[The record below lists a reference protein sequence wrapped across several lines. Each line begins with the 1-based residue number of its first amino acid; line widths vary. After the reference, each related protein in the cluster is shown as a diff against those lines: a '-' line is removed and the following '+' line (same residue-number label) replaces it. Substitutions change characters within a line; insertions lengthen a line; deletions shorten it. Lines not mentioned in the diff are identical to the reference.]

1 VSQRLVIAH
10 GGDVSYPTG
19 GTNRVT
25 AFASGLVDRGFDV
38 TLVVPAPD
46 RGLPERLVDVEVSP
60 VSTPNSSILDEPVR
74 ASLIVRRAKRLATER
89 DATVQLE
96 HSTLGG
102 VGQLWGHREYV
113 LDMHDLAH
121 SSSRYGDLPLGG
133 VVQRAIHGIESRAVT
148 SAAEIVVV
156 SENMR
161 TLVYEEWGLDPD
173 AVTVIPN
180 GYDAETVEP
189 YRTEEIVDGRVVFL
203 GTLHPKLDTEAIFET
218 ATLDEVK
225 EMIVIGDGAKREEL
239 ERGKAE
245 RGLDD
250 LEVRGRLPDEEAFP
264 LLARANVAINPQT
277 QSSLQEASSPVKLFY
292 YAALGAPMVVSS
304 GPSVAA
310 ELSEGGAA
318 ELVAPSG
325 PFASRVAAVL
335 GDDDRRREMGEAAR
349 ELAPEWSWSQ
359 RAMALADLYERRG

>member
-1 VSQRLVIAH
+1 VSRSLVIAH

-25 AFASGLVDRGFDV
+25 AFASGLADEGFDV
-38 TLVVPAPD
+38 TLVVPEPD
-46 RGLPERLVDVEVSP
+46 RELPERLADVELSP

-74 ASLIVRRAKRLATER
+74 ALLIVRRAKRITNER
-89 DATVQLE
+89 DAMVQLE

-133 VVQRAIHGIESRAVT
+133 AVQRAIHGIETRAVT

-161 TLVYEEWGLDPD
+161 TLVCEELGLDPN

-180 GYDAETVEP
+180 GYDAATVEP
-189 YRTEEIVDGRVVFL
+189 YRTEETVDGRVAFL
-203 GTLHPKLDTEAIFET
+203 GTLHPKLDTDAIFEI
-218 ATLDEVK
+218 AELDEVE

-239 ERGKAE
+239 EREKVE
-245 RGLDD
+245 RGLLD
-250 LEVRGRLPDEEAFP
+250 LEIYGRLPDEEAFP
-264 LLARANVAINPQT
+264 LLARAEVAINPQT

-292 YAALGAPMVVSS
+292 YAALGLPMVVTS

-310 ELSEGGAA
+310 ELSEADAA
-318 ELVAPSG
+318 EVVAPSG
-325 PFASRVAAVL
+325 PFASRVAEVL
-335 GDDDRRREMGEAAR
+335 DDDERCARMGMNAR
-349 ELAPEWSWSQ
+349 ERGTNFSW
-359 RAMALADLYERRG
+359 ERRVDNLAELYDVW

>member
-1 VSQRLVIAH
+1 MSRSLVIAH
-10 GGDVSYPTG
+10 GGDVSHPSG

-25 AFASGLVDRGFDV
+25 AFASGLADEGFDV
-38 TLVVPAPD
+38 SLVVPEPD
-46 RGLPERLVDVEVSP
+46 RELPERLSGVEVTP
-60 VSTPNSSILDEPVR
+60 VSTPNSSIFDEPVR
-74 ASLIVRRAKRLATER
+74 ASLIVRRAKRIATER

-133 VVQRAIHGIESRAVT
+133 AVQRVIHGIESRAVT
-148 SAAEIVVV
+148 SASEIVVV

-161 TLVYEEWGLDPD
+161 QLVSEEWDVDPED
-173 AVTVIPN
+173 ITVIPN

-189 YRTEEIVDGRVVFL
+189 YRTGETVEGRVVFL
-203 GTLHPKLDTEAIFET
+203 GTLHPKLDTEAIFEI
-218 ATLDEVK
+218 AGLDAVE

-239 ERGKAE
+239 EEGKIE
-245 RGLDD
+245 RGLDA

-264 LLARANVAINPQT
+264 LLARAEVAINPQT

-292 YAALGAPMVVSS
+292 YAALGLPMVVTS
-304 GPSVAA
+304 GPSVAG
-310 ELSEGGAA
+310 ELSEVGAA
-318 ELVAPSG
+318 EVVAPAG
-325 PFASRVAAVL
+325 PFASQVADVLEDDERRDGMGARAREEGTDFSWKQRVADLEAVY
-335 GDDDRRREMGEAAR
+335 GV
-349 ELAPEWSWSQ
+349 S
-359 RAMALADLYERRG
+359 

>member
-1 VSQRLVIAH
+1 VSDLVIAH
-10 GGDVSYPTG
+10 GGDVSHPSG

-25 AFASGLVDRGFDV
+25 AFAAGLADEGFDV
-38 TLVVPAPD
+38 TLVVPEPD
-46 RGLPERLVDVEVSP
+46 RELPERLSNVEVSP

-74 ASLIVRRAKRLATER
+74 ASLIVRRAKRLASER

-133 VVQRAIHGIESRAVT
+133 AVQRAIHGIESRAVT
-148 SAAEIVVV
+148 SASQIVVV

-161 TLVYEEWGLDPD
+161 QLVSEEWDVDPD
-173 AVTVIPN
+173 EIAVIPN

-189 YRTEEIVDGRVVFL
+189 YRTDETVDGRVVFL
-203 GTLHPKLDTEAIFET
+203 GTLHPKLDTEAIFEI
-218 ATLDEVK
+218 ARLDEVE
-225 EMIVIGDGAKREEL
+225 EMIVIGDGVKREEL
-239 ERGKAE
+239 EEGKEE
-245 RGLDD
+245 RGLTD

-264 LLARANVAINPQT
+264 LLARAEVAINPQT

-292 YAALGAPMVVSS
+292 YAALGAPMVVTS
-304 GPSVAA
+304 GPSVAG
-310 ELSEGGAA
+310 ELSEAGAA
-318 ELVAPSG
+318 EVVAPSG
-325 PFASRVAAVL
+325 PFASRVAEVL
-335 GDDDRRREMGEAAR
+335 DDDERRQEMGTNAR
-349 ELAPEWSWSQ
+349 ERGIDFSW
-359 RAMALADLYERRG
+359 ERRVDDLATLYDAW